1 MTNILNSL
9 PELPRLHLLQ
19 VSTSTS
25 IAIQHSI
32 SQIIVP
38 AKLTGFAC
46 ICNDTQQFGQELLEA
61 IRRGSRLRSL
71 AVFGYYRSAVV
82 LQVMSLLH
90 NLPTVTCLEIDD
102 TSLRVLPSCHPMEY
116 LTPLSLPN
124 LTGFKFNAFFFR
136 HRLEQQAFERQDG
149 FDSGD
154 GSFPRHIHRYSPD
167 ERSRYRRLYL
177 SLDHNRSLANF
188 FRSHHQI
195 THIELTNCGFLSDSF
210 LTDLWGCLPELAAL
224 KISHSPKLTGDGL
237 AQHSGSGWTKLKQ
250 LDLSSCRNL
259 STKCIVTIAST
270 TTAKHVGIVLHDW
283 SPKAANKLHTALASC
298 GYRKSL
304 HLPCLPTMVRYYR
317 GCESE
322 ICDADDPKIYPNTI
336 WMA

>member
-1 MTNILNSL
+1 VSRPLDLVTGNVGVTLHEARALDYSKSAALCPNISIFDIHTEGFNRNSCSELTDCFRYGDCSRPEKCHNSLMTNILNSL

-19 VSTSTS
+19 VNTSTS

-32 SQIIVP
+32 SRIIGP

-61 IRRGSRLRSL
+61 IRRGNSLRSL
-71 AVFGYYRSAVV
+71 TVFGYYRSAVV

-149 FDSGD
+149 FDSED

-195 THIELTNCGFLSDSF
+195 THIELTNCGF
-210 LTDLWGCLPELAAL
+210 
-224 KISHSPKLTGDGL
+224 
-237 AQHSGSGWTKLKQ
+237 
-250 LDLSSCRNL
+250 
-259 STKCIVTIAST
+259 
-270 TTAKHVGIVLHDW
+270 
-283 SPKAANKLHTALASC
+283 
-298 GYRKSL
+298 
-304 HLPCLPTMVRYYR
+304 
-317 GCESE
+317 
-322 ICDADDPKIYPNTI
+322 
-336 WMA
+336 